1 MNNAVS
7 GRRAAVL
14 GSPVGHSKS
23 PALHRAAYAALGL
36 DGWSYDAIETTADRL
51 APTVDGAGAEW
62 IGYSVTMPCK
72 SAALAFADTATER
85 AALIGSA
92 NTLVRSGSGWRAD
105 CTDVDGVTGALAQ
118 TGIVQQPTRAVLIGA
133 GGTARP
139 ALAALVEAGIT
150 DVIVVAR
157 DAGRARGVLHL
168 AERLSVGAQVIDFEP
183 GEQLRDACSSAD
195 VTVSTVPSA
204 AAESLAPSVAATPRL
219 VDVIYDPWPTPL
231 AAAVAEAGGIVVG
244 GLVMLLNQ
252 AYSQVEQF
260 TGRPA
265 PAAAMAAAV
274 GIELL

>member
-1 MNNAVS
+1 M
-7 GRRAAVL
+7 L

-51 APTVDGAGAEW
+51 AQTVGGAGSEW

-72 SAALAFADTATER
+72 SAALAFADTVTDR
-85 AALIGSA
+85 AELIGSA
-92 NTLVRSGSGWRAD
+92 NTLVRSGDGWLAD

-118 TGIVQQPTRAVLIGA
+118 IGITQAGITQQPTRAVLIGA

-139 ALAALVEAGIT
+139 ALAALAAAGVS
-150 DVIVVAR
+150 DVVVVAR
-157 DAGRARGVLHL
+157 DAGRAAGVLEL
-168 AERLSVGAQVIDFEP
+168 AERLSVRAQVIDFAP
-183 GEQLRDACSSAD
+183 SSDLWSACSSAD
-195 VTVSTVPSA
+195 VTVSTVPASA
-204 AAESLAPSVAATPRL
+204 AEALAPSVAAASRL

-231 AAAVAEAGGIVVG
+231 AAAVAEAGGAVVG

-265 PAAAMAAAV
+265 PKAAMAAAV
-274 GIELL
+274 GIDLS